1 MVKGWYISMN
11 KAARGITMALAALCI
26 RRSNNTASTLAL
38 VPELALV
45 SDAEL
50 QLALVSLPAPVPEL
64 ALVSSSSSN
73 APAPTAARMADPNK
87 GALSNSPKD
96 G

>member
-1 MVKGWYISMN
+1 MN

-38 VPELALV
+38 VSLPAPVPELALV

-50 QLALVSLPAPVPEL
+50 QLALVS
-64 ALVSSSSSN
+64 SSSSK